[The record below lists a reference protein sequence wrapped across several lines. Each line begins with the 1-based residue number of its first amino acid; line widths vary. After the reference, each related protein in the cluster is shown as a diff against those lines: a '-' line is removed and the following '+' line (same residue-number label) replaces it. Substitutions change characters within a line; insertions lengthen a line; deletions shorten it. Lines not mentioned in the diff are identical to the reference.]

1 MDQFASPRPGCIAL
15 LMPLTCLGA
24 LLSLHQSHV
33 CSTYC
38 IAAKHSV
45 VFYSVT
51 CTRCLALLQD
61 TSTGQIIAQHR
72 SKMGPCDVLRQ
83 NPYNAVSLLGHS
95 QGVVSMWTPNLTTPV
110 VKLLAHK
117 VSTAVCLPRIYTTVH
132 VMLTHVASSGCS
144 RYTPVSRS
152 KVFHWYTLMSCRV

>member
-1 MDQFASPRPGCIAL
+1 MYGGHF
-15 LMPLTCLGA
+15 
-24 LLSLHQSHV
+24 HH
-33 CSTYC
+33 
-38 IAAKHSV
+38 
-45 VFYSVT
+45 
-51 CTRCLALLQD
+51 LQD

-117 VSTAVCLPRIYTTVH
+117 VSSTSHVTHAVLCCASLAGSAPVAGTVSMPVRKSHLVHVEAALYQAVCECRAIQEKNWKKGCTC
-132 VMLTHVASSGCS
+132 AS
-144 RYTPVSRS
+144 
-152 KVFHWYTLMSCRV
+152 KW